1 MKLIQN
7 TMQITLFLVN
17 LVLFTNCSIYRNL
30 KYFETIHATSL
41 KHHVVKRGAKL
52 SSHPFNT
59 IKEVHFKTLGKD
71 FRLILHPHS
80 SVLHSNFK
88 AYTVDGDGKETTVH
102 VDRETFYSGRVF
114 GEKKSDVKL
123 HMEDGIITGIIHTP
137 DETYHI
143 EPSWRHLPHL
153 DDKTMITYRSSD
165 MRLWSNTEKPEENK
179 PRICG
184 YVKEGKELEKDEDD
198 DEEGDEHYN
207 IELENE
213 KLEKAKYLDYANI
226 NHTNEHRVNGTEG
239 RAKRTKRQSDY
250 EYTPTKTRCPL
261 LLVADYRFF
270 QEMGAS
276 NTKTTISYLI
286 SLIDRVH
293 KIYNDTLWQD
303 RQDMDGFKGMGFV
316 IKKIL
321 VHSEPTRVRGGEAHY
336 NMVREK
342 WDVRNLLE
350 VFSREYSHKDFCLA
364 HLFTDLKFEGGIL
377 GLAYVGSPRR
387 NSVGGICTPE
397 YFKNGYTLYLNSGL
411 SSSRNHYGQRVITRE
426 ADLVTAHEF
435 GHNWGSEHD
444 PDVAECSPAAS
455 QGGSYLMYTYSVS
468 GYDVNNKRF
477 SPCSLRS
484 IRKVLQAKSGRCFSE
499 PEESFCGN
507 LRVEGGEECDAG
519 LLGTEDNDM
528 CCDKNCK
535 LRKNQGAVCSDKNSP
550 CCAGCVFA
558 PPGVVCR
565 EAAHSACEG
574 EATCNG
580 ASADCP
586 KAPAI
591 ADEHECAERGRCRNG
606 TCVPYCET
614 QGMHS
619 CMCDI
624 VADACK
630 RCCRKSLNKT
640 CFPVAHNDILPDG
653 TPCIQGFCN
662 KGVCEKT
669 IQDVVERFWDI
680 IEDININNVLG
691 FLRDNI
697 VGVVVLVTAFIWIP
711 ASCVISYV
719 DRRRQRQHQ
728 KYLDWERQHDLIH
741 PSSPRKIVHTRLP
754 KQKPPGIKATIQG
767 SSQL

>member
-1 MKLIQN
+1 MNHTVFIS
-7 TMQITLFLVN
+7 FF
-17 LVLFTNCSIYRNL
+17 VLCYFIVTGTCSINHNL
-30 KYFETIHATSL
+30 KYYETMHATSL
-41 KHHVVKRGAKL
+41 RHHVVKRGAKPSNHL
-52 SSHPFNT
+52 FNT
-59 IKEVHFKTLGKD
+59 IKELHFRTLGKD
-71 FRLILHPHS
+71 FRLILHPRS

-88 AYTVDGDGKETTVH
+88 AYAVDGDGKETTVH
-102 VDRETFYSGRVF
+102 IDRDNFYTGRVF
-114 GEKKSDVKL
+114 GQKSSEVKL
-123 HMEDGIITGIIHTP
+123 HMEDGLITGIIHTP

-143 EPSWRHLPHL
+143 EPSWRHLPDL
-153 DDKTMITYRSSD
+153 DDKTMITYRGSD
-165 MRLWSNTEKPEENK
+165 IRFSWANSDDDAK
-179 PRICG
+179 PRVCG
-184 YVKEGKELEKDEDD
+184 YVKEGKELEEDD
-198 DEEGDEHYN
+198 DENDQLEHKH
-207 IELENE
+207 EQSERD
-213 KLEKAKYLDYANI
+213 KYLDNI
-226 NHTNEHRVNGTEG
+226 AVEHELPHKPSTSDRDGHRRV
-239 RAKRTKRQSDY
+239 KRQSDY

-293 KIYNDTLWQD
+293 KIYNDTVWQD

-550 CCAGCVFA
+550 CCSGCVFA

-580 ASADCP
+580 ATADCP

-606 TCVPYCET
+606 SCVPYCET

-728 KYLDWERQHDLIH
+728 KYVEWERQHDHVH
-741 PSSPRKIVHTRLP
+741 PSSPRKIIHTRLP
-754 KQKPPGIKATIQG
+754 RQKPPGMKTAIQG
-767 SSQL
+767 TSQL

>member
-1 MKLIQN
+1 MKYSSFSGSLSN
-7 TMQITLFLVN
+7 
-17 LVLFTNCSIYRNL
+17 NL
-30 KYFETIHATSL
+30 KYYETLHSSSFN
-41 KHHVVKRGAKL
+41 HHIVKRGAKQ
-52 SSHPFNT
+52 SNHPFNT
-59 IKEVHFKTLGKD
+59 IKELHFKTLGKD

-80 SVLHSNFK
+80 TVLHSNFK
-88 AYTVDGDGKETTVH
+88 AYAVDGEGKKTVVH
-102 VDRETFYSGRVF
+102 VDRGNFYTGRVF
-114 GEKKSDVKL
+114 GEKLSDVKL
-123 HMEDGIITGIIHTP
+123 HIDNGVVTGIIHTP

-143 EPSWRHLPHL
+143 EPSWRHLPDQ
-153 DDKTMITYRSSD
+153 DDGTMITYRSSD
-165 MRLWSNTEKPEENK
+165 IHFSWTHNNGSR
-179 PRICG
+179 PRVCG
-184 YVKEGKELEKDEDD
+184 YVKEGQELEDD
-198 DEEGDEHYN
+198 DEDYN
-207 IELENE
+207 YNVESKQEQME
-213 KLEKAKYLDYANI
+213 KNKYLKKSQQSDHHNNVPYEDGNK
-226 NHTNEHRVNGTEG
+226 
-239 RAKRTKRQSDY
+239 KRMKRQSDY

-293 KIYNDTLWQD
+293 KIYNDTVWQD

-444 PDVAECSPAAS
+444 PDVVECSPTAS

-558 PPGVVCR
+558 AAGAVCR
-565 EAAHSACEG
+565 EPAHAACEG
-574 EATCNG
+574 EATCTG

-606 TCVPYCET
+606 SCVPYCET

-669 IQDVVERFWDI
+669 IQDVVERIWNI

-697 VGVVVLVTAFIWIP
+697 VGVAALATALLWIP
-711 ASCVISYV
+711 ASCLVCI
-719 DRRRQRQHQ
+719 
-728 KYLDWERQHDLIH
+728 YLYIFFYIIRWQTTERQLEIAEIA
-741 PSSPRKIVHTRLP
+741 K
-754 KQKPPGIKATIQG
+754 
-767 SSQL
+767 

>member
-1 MKLIQN
+1 MDIEVERFSNGNHKWVGTEWIG
-7 TMQITLFLVN
+7 
-17 LVLFTNCSIYRNL
+17 SIYNNL
-30 KYFETIHATSL
+30 KYFETLHSSSL
-41 KHHVVKRGAKL
+41 NHHVVKRGTKL
-52 SSHPFNT
+52 SNHPFNI
-59 IKEVHFKTLGKD
+59 IKELHFRTLGKD

-88 AYTVDGDGKETTVH
+88 AYSVDGEGKKTVVH
-102 VDRETFYSGRVF
+102 VDRDNFYTGRVF
-114 GEKKSDVKL
+114 GEKLSDVKI
-123 HMEDGIITGIIHTP
+123 HIEEGVITGIIHTP

-143 EPSWRHLPHL
+143 EPSWRHLP
-153 DDKTMITYRSSD
+153 DQEDGTMITYRSSD
-165 MRLWSNTEKPEENK
+165 IRFSWANANGSR
-179 PRICG
+179 PRVCG
-184 YVKEGKELEKDEDD
+184 YVKEGQEL
-198 DEEGDEHYN
+198 EEGDDTEDYN
-207 IELENE
+207 D
-213 KLEKAKYLDYANI
+213 KLEINHERSEKNKYLKSQNSEHNNDGVYEDGEFDYK
-226 NHTNEHRVNGTEG
+226 RV
-239 RAKRTKRQSDY
+239 KRQSDY

-293 KIYNDTLWQD
+293 KIYNDTVWQD

-444 PDVAECSPAAS
+444 PDVVECSPTAS

-558 PPGVVCR
+558 GAGVVCR

-586 KAPAI
+586 RAPAI

-606 TCVPYCET
+606 SCVPYCET

-669 IQDVVERFWDI
+669 IQDVVERIWNI

-697 VGVVVLVTAFIWIP
+697 VGVVVLVTALVWIP

-728 KYLDWERQHDLIH
+728 KYLEWEKQHDLVH
-741 PSSPRKIVHTRLP
+741 PSSPRKIIHTRLP
-754 KQKPPGIKATIQG
+754 KQKSATLKTVIQG
-767 SSQL
+767 TSQL

>member
-1 MKLIQN
+1 MNYSSVSGVFCI
-7 TMQITLFLVN
+7 IIIHYICATL
-17 LVLFTNCSIYRNL
+17 CSLSNNL
-30 KYFETIHATSL
+30 KYYETLHSSSFN
-41 KHHVVKRGAKL
+41 HHIVKRGAKQ
-52 SSHPFNT
+52 SNHPFNT
-59 IKEVHFKTLGKD
+59 IKELHFRTLGKD

-80 SVLHSNFK
+80 TVLHSNFK
-88 AYTVDGDGKETTVH
+88 AYAVDGEGKKTVVH
-102 VDRETFYSGRVF
+102 VDRDNFYTGRVF
-114 GEKKSDVKL
+114 GEKLSDVKL
-123 HMEDGIITGIIHTP
+123 HIDNGVVTGIIHTP

-143 EPSWRHLPHL
+143 EPSWRHLP
-153 DDKTMITYRSSD
+153 DQEDGTMITYRSSD
-165 MRLWSNTEKPEENK
+165 IHFSWMHNNGSR
-179 PRICG
+179 PRVCG
-184 YVKEGKELEKDEDD
+184 YVKEGQELEEDDED
-198 DEEGDEHYN
+198 YN
-207 IELENE
+207 HDVESKHEQ
-213 KLEKAKYLDYANI
+213 LEKNKYLKKSQQTDHHNNVPYEDGTDNK
-226 NHTNEHRVNGTEG
+226 RV
-239 RAKRTKRQSDY
+239 KRQSDY

-293 KIYNDTLWQD
+293 KIYNDTVWQD
-303 RQDMDGFKGMGFV
+303 RQDLDGFKGMGFV

-444 PDVAECSPAAS
+444 PDVVECSPTAS

-558 PPGVVCR
+558 AAGAVCR
-565 EAAHSACEG
+565 EPAHAACEG
-574 EATCNG
+574 EATCTG

-606 TCVPYCET
+606 SCVPYCET

-669 IQDVVERFWDI
+669 IQDVVERIWNI

-697 VGVVVLVTAFIWIP
+697 VGVAALATALLWIP
-711 ASCVISYV
+711 ASCLISYV
-719 DRRRQRQHQ
+719 DRRRQRQYQ
-728 KYLDWERQHDLIH
+728 KYAEWERRRDLLH
-741 PSSPRKIVHTRLP
+741 PSSPRKLIHVRLP
-754 KQKPPGIKATIQG
+754 KQKPTGLKSVIQG
-767 SSQL
+767 TSQL

>member
-1 MKLIQN
+1 MKIILI
-7 TMQITLFLVN
+7 IFVVLV
-17 LVLFTNCSIYRNL
+17 THAYGSIHHNL
-30 KYFETIHATSL
+30 KYFETIHASSFT
-41 KHHVVKRGAKL
+41 HHMVKRGAKI
-52 SSHPFNT
+52 SNHPFNT
-59 IKEVHFKTLGKD
+59 IKELNFKTLGRD

-88 AYTVDGDGKETTVH
+88 AYAVDGDGKETTVH
-102 VDRETFYSGRVF
+102 VDRDNFYTGRVF
-114 GEKKSDVKL
+114 GESASDVKL
-123 HMEDGIITGIIHTP
+123 HLEDGVITGIIHTP

-143 EPSWRHLPHL
+143 EPSWRHIPHL
-153 DDKTMITYRSSD
+153 GDKTMITYKSSD
-165 MRLWSNTEKPEENK
+165 IKLIWGNDGATDK
-179 PRICG
+179 PRVCG
-184 YVKEGKELEKDEDD
+184 YVKEGKEREDQHDEDNINVEAKHEQFEKD
-198 DEEGDEHYN
+198 
-207 IELENE
+207 
-213 KLEKAKYLDYANI
+213 KYLEESQHNYESVLDQSKKDNSSQ
-226 NHTNEHRVNGTEG
+226 TNGKGGRV
-239 RAKRTKRQSDY
+239 KRQSDY

-293 KIYNDTLWQD
+293 KIYNDTVWQD

-535 LRKNQGAVCSDKNSP
+535 LRRSQGAVCSDKNSP

-719 DRRRQRQHQ
+719 DRRRQRHHQ
-728 KYLDWERQHDLIH
+728 KYLEWENQRDLVH
-741 PSSPRKIVHTRLP
+741 PSSPRKIIETRLP
-754 KQKPPGIKATIQG
+754 KQKPPGMKTTAQG
-767 SSQL
+767 TSQI